1 MSKYDAAVGHSAGR
15 AHAVMLRARK
25 WDTCIVSVASQG
37 MEKWVMLMGLKG
49 KKTTTNESASDGLQ
63 SPKQYFYFIFGF
75 LHKCHL
81 IILIVSLM
89 VS

>member
-49 KKTTTNESASDGLQ
+49 KKTNESASDGLQ